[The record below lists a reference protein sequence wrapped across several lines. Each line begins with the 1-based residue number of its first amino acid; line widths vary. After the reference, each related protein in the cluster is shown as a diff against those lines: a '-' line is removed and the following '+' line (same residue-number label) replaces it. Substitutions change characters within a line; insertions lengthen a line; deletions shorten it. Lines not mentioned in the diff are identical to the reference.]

1 MVNIIGCIIIND
13 TKVKKKNDKAI
24 PLISYAVA
32 KNHPS
37 CKYNKTANL
46 NIYVVR
52 GAKIQKFKVQR
63 FKVQFARKYTNF
75 TYFNLL
81 LQKSL

>member
-37 CKYNKTANL
+37 CKYNKTAIL
-46 NIYVVR
+46 SIYVVR
-52 GAKIQKFKVQR
+52 GAKNQEFKVQR
-63 FKVQFARKYTNF
+63 FKVQFARNYANL
-75 TYFNLL
+75 TYFDL
-81 LQKSL
+81 